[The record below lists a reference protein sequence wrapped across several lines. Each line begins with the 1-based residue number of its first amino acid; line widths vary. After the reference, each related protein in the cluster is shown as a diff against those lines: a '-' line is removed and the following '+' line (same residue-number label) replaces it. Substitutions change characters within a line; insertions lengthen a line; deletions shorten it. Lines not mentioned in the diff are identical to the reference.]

1 MAMSDPAGPVAGDS
15 GPAMAPAAPLGV
27 APMVDATPAPRGYTL
42 PVWVAA
48 AARAALGSL
57 LGEPVAP
64 AVALELLEPPGVGA
78 VPVEAA
84 AFLGDGWALGQAR
97 CDPGEGLDLTRGLV
111 VWVLL
116 RWRELA
122 PGGSAPEATAG
133 STPGSTKAFRAGS
146 VLEIPAG
153 PSPQSPLPRSFA
165 IAASAVSVPAPAA
178 FEPGPQDW
186 LLIEAGEGV
195 GIHAASRE
203 ACLSAYARRLL
214 AANLRPLVPPGQGLQ
229 LRVVL
234 PAGRALAERTSNA
247 AFGVVEGLALI
258 GTRAAVQAGASPDQ
272 LEATLAA
279 LRQKVAEPGFAGD
292 LVLVI
297 GENGLDLAP
306 RLGLPHQLL
315 LKAGNWIGPVLVA
328 AAEAGVRRLL
338 LFGYQ
343 GKLIKLAAGIFHTHH
358 HLADGRAEVLTAF
371 AALEGLAGPPLQV
384 LHGAATVEA
393 ALAELEAADSALAQR
408 LRARLAAAV
417 ESRSAAYLARHGGG
431 SLAVGAVLF
440 DRSRRICAAGPI
452 GGPLL
457 EALTE
462 VGAAS
467 PPAPESRV

>member
-1 MAMSDPAGPVAGDS
+1 MA
-15 GPAMAPAAPLGV
+15 
-27 APMVDATPAPRGYTL
+27 DATPAPRGYTL

-48 AARAALGSL
+48 AARAAVGVLR
-57 LGEPVAP
+57 GECDGP
-64 AVALELLEPPGVGA
+64 AVMLDLLEPPGAVP

-84 AFLGDGWALGQAR
+84 AALGDGWVLGQAR

-122 PGGSAPEATAG
+122 PGGPAPE
-133 STPGSTKAFRAGS
+133 SLSP
-146 VLEIPAG
+146 
-153 PSPQSPLPRSFA
+153 PSSA
-165 IAASAVSVPAPAA
+165 VAASAVPAPAA
-178 FEPGPQDW
+178 LEPVPEPW

-195 GIHAASRE
+195 GIHAASGE
-203 ACLSAYARRLL
+203 ACLSEYARRLL
-214 AANLRPLVPPGQGLQ
+214 EVNLRPLLTPGQGLQ

-234 PAGRALAERTSNA
+234 PAGRVLAERTSNA

-279 LRQKVAEPGFAGD
+279 LRQHAGASDFKGD

-306 RLGLPHQLL
+306 RLGLPPKLL

-371 AALEGLAGPPLQV
+371 AALEGLVGPPLQA

-393 ALAELEAADSALAQR
+393 ALAELEAADQALAQR
-408 LRARLAAAV
+408 LRDRLAAAV
-417 ESRSAAYLARHGGG
+417 EIRSGAYLARHGGD

-440 DRSRRICAAGPI
+440 DRSRRIRAAGPI
-452 GGPLL
+452 GGLL
-457 EALTE
+457 LAALTE
-462 VGAAS
+462 PGAAS
-467 PPAPESRV
+467 PPPPE

>member
-1 MAMSDPAGPVAGDS
+1 MAE
-15 GPAMAPAAPLGV
+15 
-27 APMVDATPAPRGYTL
+27 TPAPPRGYTL

-48 AARAALGSL
+48 AARAAVGAL
-57 LGEPVAP
+57 LGERDGP
-64 AVALELLEPPGVGA
+64 AVMLELLEPPGAVP

-84 AFLGDGWALGQAR
+84 AALGDGWALGQAR

-122 PGGSAPEATAG
+122 PG
-133 STPGSTKAFRAGS
+133 
-146 VLEIPAG
+146 
-153 PSPQSPLPRSFA
+153 PSPPVPPPRLSA
-165 IAASAVSVPAPAA
+165 GEAAALPAPGAL
-178 FEPGPQDW
+178 EPSPEPW

-195 GIHAASRE
+195 GIHAANGE
-203 ACLSAYARRLL
+203 ACLSDYARRLL
-214 AANLRPLVPPGQGLQ
+214 EANLRPLLSPGQGLQ

-279 LRQKVAEPGFAGD
+279 LRQHVDAPDFQGD

-306 RLGLPHQLL
+306 RLGLPPQLL

-328 AAEAGVRRLL
+328 AAEAGVGRLL

-371 AALEGLAGPPLQV
+371 AALEGLAGDALAS
-384 LHGAATVEA
+384 LHAAPTVEA
-393 ALAELEAADSALAQR
+393 ALAELEAGDPALAQR
-408 LRARLAAAV
+408 LRDRLAAAV
-417 ESRSAAYLARHGGG
+417 ETRSCAYLARHGGG

-440 DRSRRICAAGPI
+440 DRSRRVRAAGPI

-457 EALTE
+457 AALAE
-462 VGAAS
+462 PGAAS
-467 PPAPESRV
+467 TPQALSPHSGAAGSAP

>member
-1 MAMSDPAGPVAGDS
+1 MS
-15 GPAMAPAAPLGV
+15 LV
-27 APMVDATPAPRGYTL
+27 APSGVDPMTEITPAPRGYTL

-64 AVALELLEPPGVGA
+64 AVALELLEPLGVAA

-84 AFLGDGWALGQAR
+84 ALLGDGWALGQAR

-116 RWRELA
+116 RWREA
-122 PGGSAPEATAG
+122 
-133 STPGSTKAFRAGS
+133 
-146 VLEIPAG
+146 
-153 PSPQSPLPRSFA
+153 
-165 IAASAVSVPAPAA
+165 VPAPAA
-178 FEPGPQDW
+178 LEPSPQDW
-186 LLIEAGEGV
+186 LMIEAGEGV
-195 GIHAASRE
+195 GIHAASGE
-203 ACLSAYARRLL
+203 ACLSDYARRLL
-214 AANLRPLVPPGQGLQ
+214 AANLRPLVPLGQGLQ

-279 LRQKVAEPGFAGD
+279 LREHAGATDFKGD

-306 RLGLPHQLL
+306 RLGLSHQLL

-371 AALEGLAGPPLQV
+371 AALEGLVGPPLQA
-384 LHGAATVEA
+384 LHAAPTVEA

-408 LRARLAAAV
+408 LRDRLAAAV
-417 ESRSAAYLARHGGG
+417 ESRSAAYLDRHGGG

-440 DRSRRICAAGPI
+440 DRRRRICAAGPI

-457 EALTE
+457 EALSE
-462 VGAAS
+462 VVAAS
-467 PPAPESRV
+467 PPPPESKSLRASDLRAPSRPPSRPPGDGSRCRGGL

>member
-1 MAMSDPAGPVAGDS
+1 MA
-15 GPAMAPAAPLGV
+15 
-27 APMVDATPAPRGYTL
+27 DAIPAPRGYTL

-48 AARAALGSL
+48 AARAAMGVLR
-57 LGEPVAP
+57 GESDGP
-64 AVALELLEPPGVGA
+64 AVRLELLEPPGA
-78 VPVEAA
+78 VPVAVEAA
-84 AFLGDGWALGQAR
+84 AALGDGWALGQAR
-97 CDPGEGLDLTRGLV
+97 CDPGEGLDLTRGIV

-122 PGGSAPEATAG
+122 PG
-133 STPGSTKAFRAGS
+133 
-146 VLEIPAG
+146 
-153 PSPQSPLPRSFA
+153 PSPPVPPPRLSA
-165 IAASAVSVPAPAA
+165 GEAAALPAPGAL
-178 FEPGPQDW
+178 EPSPEPW

-195 GIHAASRE
+195 GIHAANGE
-203 ACLSAYARRLL
+203 ACLSDYARRLL
-214 AANLRPLVPPGQGLQ
+214 EANLRPLLSPGQGLQ

-279 LRQKVAEPGFAGD
+279 LRQHVDAPDFQGD

-306 RLGLPHQLL
+306 RLGLPPQLL

-328 AAEAGVRRLL
+328 AAEAGVGRLL

-371 AALEGLAGPPLQV
+371 AALEGLAGDALAS
-384 LHGAATVEA
+384 LHAAPTVEA
-393 ALAELEAADSALAQR
+393 ALAELEAGDPALAQR
-408 LRARLAAAV
+408 LRDRLAAAV
-417 ESRSAAYLARHGGG
+417 ETRSCAYLARHGGG

-440 DRSRRICAAGPI
+440 DRSRRVRAAGPI

-457 EALTE
+457 AALAE
-462 VGAAS
+462 PGAAS
-467 PPAPESRV
+467 TPQALSPHSGAAGGAP

>member
-1 MAMSDPAGPVAGDS
+1 MA
-15 GPAMAPAAPLGV
+15 
-27 APMVDATPAPRGYTL
+27 DAIPAPRGYTL

-48 AARAALGSL
+48 AARAAMGVLR
-57 LGEPVAP
+57 GESDGP
-64 AVALELLEPPGVGA
+64 AVRLELLEPPGA
-78 VPVEAA
+78 VPVAVEAA
-84 AFLGDGWALGQAR
+84 AALGDGWALGQAR

-122 PGGSAPEATAG
+122 PG
-133 STPGSTKAFRAGS
+133 
-146 VLEIPAG
+146 
-153 PSPQSPLPRSFA
+153 PSPPVPPPRLSA
-165 IAASAVSVPAPAA
+165 GEAAALPAPGAL
-178 FEPGPQDW
+178 EPSPEPW

-195 GIHAASRE
+195 GIHAANGE
-203 ACLSAYARRLL
+203 ACLSDYARRLL
-214 AANLRPLVPPGQGLQ
+214 EANLRPLLSPGQGLQ

-279 LRQKVAEPGFAGD
+279 LRQHVDAPDFQGD

-306 RLGLPHQLL
+306 RLGLPPQLL

-328 AAEAGVRRLL
+328 AAEAGVGRLL

-371 AALEGLAGPPLQV
+371 AALEGLAGDALAS
-384 LHGAATVEA
+384 LHAAPTVEA
-393 ALAELEAADSALAQR
+393 ALAELEAGDPALAQR
-408 LRARLAAAV
+408 LRDRLAAAV
-417 ESRSAAYLARHGGG
+417 ETRSCAYLARHGGG

-440 DRSRRICAAGPI
+440 DRSRRVRAAGPI

-457 EALTE
+457 AALAE
-462 VGAAS
+462 PGAAS
-467 PPAPESRV
+467 TPQALSPHSGAAGSAP